1 MPRPAST
8 LPTEREL
15 DILQVLWEAGAAPLS
30 HIAGALHERR
40 GVATT
45 TVATILKI
53 MLDKG
58 LVRRTRDR
66 RWEATVSQDV
76 TGQGIVSQLLDRV
89 FQGSAQRMVG
99 HILAAGD
106 LSEHDV
112 RELRQ
117 LLDEYKSES
126 KSKTKK

>member
-1 MPRPAST
+1 MARPAST

-15 DILQVLWEAGAAPLS
+15 DILQVLWEAGSAPLS
-30 HIAGALHERR
+30 HIAGALRERR

-45 TVATILKI
+45 TVATILRV

-66 RWEATVSQDV
+66 RWEATVSQDA
-76 TGQGIVSQLLDRV
+76 TGRGMVSQLLDRV

-106 LSEHDV
+106 LSEQDV

-117 LLDEYKSES
+117 LLDEYKSAS
-126 KSKTKK
+126 RSNSTK